1 MSILGNRTEI
11 LYNTVSYS
19 YIGIKYIYN
28 YLYQNDIQS
37 NLQNCIKM
45 IINDEFM
52 IKLKL
57 VENWLKIYDPN
68 KDANKKIVYD
78 MINNNCKVITNT
90 INIIENKINEHNK
103 KWLNNWR
110 SVDISEEIKLLKESI
125 QNLDNNIAYIF

>member
-28 YLYQNDIQS
+28 YLYQNDFQG

-125 QNLDNNIAYIF
+125 QNLDNNISYIF